1 MLENYF
7 NYKKHKTDFK
17 TEVIAGTTTFLTMA
31 YIMFLNPFILSG
43 EFAGPEK
50 GFFDFGAVYTATI
63 LATALACFIM
73 AFYGKTW
80 PIGLAPG
87 MGINAFVAFGVC
99 AGMGYT
105 PQEALGAV
113 LVAGVLFLIISL
125 TPIRAWLINSI
136 PKSLKLGIGA
146 GIGLFLAIIGLQIM
160 EVVVDD
166 PVTLVKLGDLSNPL
180 VLLGCATFIAIVV
193 LEKMNV
199 KGNIII
205 GILVFS
211 IIAWTAGLANFNG
224 IASSPPPMTYLFEFD
239 LSAALTAG
247 MSTVIF
253 TLLFIDFF
261 DTAGTLT
268 SVANVAGKVDKQGK
282 VQDINKAMLSDS
294 VGTVAGAMMGT
305 TTVTSYVESGAGVK
319 AGGKTGMTSL
329 VIGLLFL
336 ACIFFAPLA
345 TSLPKQIDG
354 AALLFVSVLFVRNIT
369 DIEWDDIG
377 ESAPAILAMI
387 AMPLTY
393 SISNG
398 IASSPPPMTY
408 LFEFDLSA
416 AMTAGMS
423 TVIFTLLFI
432 DFFDTAGTLTS
443 VANVAGK
450 VGKDG
455 KVQDINKAMLSDSVG
470 TVAGAMMGTTT
481 VTSYVESGA
490 GVKAGGKTG
499 MTSLV
504 IGLLFLACIFF
515 APLATSLPKQIDGAA
530 LLFVSVLF
538 IRNITDIEWDD
549 IAESAPAILAMIAMP
564 LTYSISNGI
573 ALAFVSYALIK
584 LFTGKFSSTSPA
596 IWVIAILSVIS
607 FVVA

>member
-1 MLENYF
+1 MLDKYF
-7 NYKKHKTDFK
+7 NYKKHKTNFK
-17 TEVIAGTTTFLTMA
+17 TEVIAGVTTFLTMA

-50 GFFDFGAVYTATI
+50 GFFDFGAVFTATI
-63 LATALACFIM
+63 VATALACFIM

-87 MGINAFVAFGVC
+87 MGINAFVAFGVV

-105 PQEALGAV
+105 PQAALGAV

-136 PKSLKLGIGA
+136 PRSLKLGIGA
-146 GIGLFLAIIGLQIM
+146 GIGLFLAIIGLEIM
-160 EVVVDD
+160 GVVADH
-166 PVTLVKLGDLSNPL
+166 PVTLVTLGDIKNPL
-180 VLLGCATFIAIVV
+180 IILGCLAFVSMIVM
-193 LEKMNV
+193 EKLNI

-205 GILVFS
+205 GIIAFS
-211 IIAWTAGLANFNG
+211 IIAWVSGLAKFNG
-224 IASSPPPMTYLFEFD
+224 
-239 LSAALTAG
+239 
-247 MSTVIF
+247 V
-253 TLLFIDFF
+253 
-261 DTAGTLT
+261 
-268 SVANVAGKVDKQGK
+268 
-282 VQDINKAMLSDS
+282 
-294 VGTVAGAMMGT
+294 VG
-305 TTVTSYVESGAGVK
+305 
-319 AGGKTGMTSL
+319 
-329 VIGLLFL
+329 
-336 ACIFFAPLA
+336 
-345 TSLPKQIDG
+345 
-354 AALLFVSVLFVRNIT
+354 
-369 DIEWDDIG
+369 
-377 ESAPAILAMI
+377 
-387 AMPLTY
+387 
-393 SISNG
+393 SI
-398 IASSPPPMTY
+398 PPMTY

-450 VGKDG
+450 VSKDG
-455 KVQDINKAMLSDSVG
+455 KVQDINKAMLSDSVS

-504 IGLLFLACIFF
+504 VGLLFLACIFF

-538 IRNITDIEWDD
+538 IRNITDIEWND
-549 IAESAPAILAMIAMP
+549 ISESAPAILAMISMP

-584 LFTGKFSSTSPA
+584 IFTGKFSTTSPA
-596 IWVIAILSVIS
+596 IWVIAVLSVVS
-607 FVVA
+607 FAVA